1 MLAAG
6 VVLLP
11 EGSDMLAEAASTESS
26 KGEQTESMEEYALDD
41 IVVTASRVEEDLSK
55 AQINIGVI
63 TRKEL
68 EERHYDS
75 VSEAIRDI
83 PGVQVQAYGNG
94 GANYSST
101 RIYLNGTDRV
111 AVLVDG
117 ERVNLIANGMASADL
132 PTFVSMDSIERIEVV
147 KGSPSTLYGADA
159 AGGVINIITR
169 KSLSKEGM
177 KTKLGIDFGSFGR
190 RQYNVF
196 NTGRSP
202 ENITWRFNWQ
212 RNLSGNYSDGSGVT
226 TVSNMFS
233 DNFSVNLAKE
243 FTPNDILSFDY
254 TNYLLDYLQPENG
267 TNRPGTIRKGWKHNT
282 RTALTLKNKVGK
294 DLDNRLTIY
303 HNGLNLDSAYNTS
316 GRWMIRGETWGISD
330 QLTYRADDHTVV
342 GGFTWYQ
349 DHLKDYYSYGP
360 QGLPGKKMSNRAF
373 FIQDDWRFIPKWN
386 VTYGVRVDSHSEYG
400 SYTSPS
406 ITLGY
411 EADDRTNFYASY
423 KHFFVAPGFTYLY
436 GRYGKPDNQP
446 ETGHTIELGTNFT
459 FDDMTR
465 GNFHVFWR
473 NTDNLIAYSGAIN
486 KYTNFQKET
495 ARGFDIS
502 FKRQFGPH
510 WIAGIGYTY
519 FHGSP
524 LSDTTNTNRDGY
536 IAPSTWNIN
545 VGYEKDNFDA
555 SLIGRALI
563 SRQGRKVSTYV
574 HPGSRTYMIVDF
586 AANYRF
592 TPDTRLYFR
601 VNNLFNHYYTDMV
614 YNTDP
619 DPIRNPSNWYAAP
632 GRNFVLGV
640 EYSF

>member
-1 MLAAG
+1 MAICLSLFTACPLAADAA
-6 VVLLP
+6 VN
-11 EGSDMLAEAASTESS
+11 EASGA
-26 KGEQTESMEEYALDD
+26 GQTEAMEEYALDD

-55 AQINIGVI
+55 AQINISVI

-101 RIYLNGTDRV
+101 RIYLSGTDRV

-169 KSLSKEGM
+169 KSLQKEGM
-177 KTKLGIDFGSFGR
+177 KTKLGMDFGSFGR
-190 RQYNVF
+190 RQYNVS
-196 NTGRSP
+196 NAGRSP

-233 DNFSVNLAKE
+233 DNFSINLAKA
-243 FTPNDILSFDY
+243 FTPNDVLSLDY
-254 TNYLLDYLQPENG
+254 TNYLLDYLQPQNG
-267 TNRPGTIRKGWKHNT
+267 TNKPGIIRKGWKHNT

-294 DLDNRLTIY
+294 DFDNRLTVY
-303 HNGLNLDSAYNTS
+303 HNGLNLDSAYNTTS
-316 GRWMIRGETWGISD
+316 RWMIKGETWGVSD
-330 QLTYRADDHTVV
+330 QLTYRSDNHTVV

-349 DHLKDYYSYGP
+349 DHLKDYYSGGT

-373 FIQDDWRFIPKWN
+373 FIQDDWKFMPKWN
-386 VTYGVRVDSHSEYG
+386 VTYGVRVDTHSEYG
-400 SYTSPS
+400 SHTSPS
-406 ITLGY
+406 ITVGY
-411 EADDRTNFYASY
+411 EADNRTNFYASY

-436 GRYGKPDNQP
+436 GRYGQSDNKP
-446 ETGHTIELGTNFT
+446 ETGHTIELGTNFA
-459 FDDMTR
+459 FDDKTR

-473 NTDNLIAYSGAIN
+473 NTDNLIAYSAAIN

-502 FKRQFGPH
+502 FKKQFSSH
-510 WIAGIGYTY
+510 WIVGIGYTY

-524 LSDTTNTNRDGY
+524 LSDTTNPNRDGY

-545 VGYEKDNFDA
+545 IGYEQKNFDA

-563 SRQGRKVSTYV
+563 ARQGRKVSTYV

-592 TPDTRLYFR
+592 MPDARLYFR
-601 VNNLFNHYYTDMV
+601 VNNLFNHYYTDMI

-619 DPIRNPSNWYAAP
+619 DPIRNPGNWYAAP
-632 GRNFVLGV
+632 GRSFVLGV